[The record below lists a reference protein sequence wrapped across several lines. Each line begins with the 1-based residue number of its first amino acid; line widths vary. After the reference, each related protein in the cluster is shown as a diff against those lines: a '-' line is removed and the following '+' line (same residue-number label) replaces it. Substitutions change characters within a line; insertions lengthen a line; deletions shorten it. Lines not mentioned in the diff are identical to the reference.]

1 MDNDLRDKVEEALET
16 MRPFLAADGGDM
28 ELVNI
33 TDDMVV
39 QLRLLGSCKN
49 CNMSEM
55 TLKSGIEDLEG
66 VQNLVG
72 LLTTIKV
79 LPTTAITVAGHKRKY
94 VRYIRKD

>member
-1 MDNDLRDKVEEALET
+1 MDKELRDKVENALET

-55 TLKSGIEDLEG
+55 TLKAG
-66 VQNLVG
+66 VEEAVKHSVPQIKSVEA
-72 LLTTIKV
+72 LTF
-79 LPTTAITVAGHKRKY
+79 
-94 VRYIRKD
+94 

>member
-1 MDNDLRDKVEEALET
+1 MNDELKDRVEEALET

-33 TDDMVV
+33 TEDMVV

-55 TLKSGIEDLEG
+55 TLKAG
-66 VQNLVG
+66 VEEAVKRSVPQ
-72 LLTTIKV
+72 I
-79 LPTTAITVAGHKRKY
+79 TAVEA
-94 VRYIRKD
+94 VNS

>member
-1 MDNDLRDKVEEALET
+1 MDKELMEKVESALES

-33 TDDMVV
+33 TDEMVV

-55 TLKSGIEDLEG
+55 TLKAG
-66 VQNLVG
+66 VEEAVKRQVPQ
-72 LLTTIKV
+72 I
-79 LPTTAITVAGHKRKY
+79 TAVEAIAH
-94 VRYIRKD
+94 

>member
-1 MDNDLRDKVEEALET
+1 MDTKLRDRVEEALET

-39 QLRLLGSCKN
+39 QLRLLGSCKT

-55 TLKSGIEDLEG
+55 TLKAG
-66 VQNLVG
+66 VEETVKRSVPQ
-72 LLTTIKV
+72 IKSV
-79 LPTTAITVAGHKRKY
+79 EALNY
-94 VRYIRKD
+94 

>member
-1 MDNDLRDKVEEALET
+1 MNEELRDKVESALET

-39 QLRLLGSCKN
+39 QLRLLGSCKD

-55 TLKSGIEDLEG
+55 TLRAGVEEAVKRSVPQIKSVEA
-66 VQNLVG
+66 VNS
-72 LLTTIKV
+72 
-79 LPTTAITVAGHKRKY
+79 
-94 VRYIRKD
+94 

>member
-1 MDNDLRDKVEEALET
+1 MDKELKEKVENALES

-55 TLKSGIEDLEG
+55 TLKAG
-66 VQNLVG
+66 VEEAVKRQVPQ
-72 LLTTIKV
+72 I
-79 LPTTAITVAGHKRKY
+79 TAVEAIAH
-94 VRYIRKD
+94 

>member
-1 MDNDLRDKVEEALET
+1 MDTKLRDRVEEALET

-39 QLRLLGSCKN
+39 QLRLLGSCKT

-55 TLKSGIEDLEG
+55 TLKAG
-66 VQNLVG
+66 VEEAVKRSVPQ
-72 LLTTIKV
+72 IKSV
-79 LPTTAITVAGHKRKY
+79 EALNY
-94 VRYIRKD
+94 

>member
-1 MDNDLRDKVEEALET
+1 MDKELKEKVESALES

-39 QLRLLGSCKN
+39 QLRLLGSCKT

-55 TLKSGIEDLEG
+55 TLKAG
-66 VQNLVG
+66 VEEAVKRSVPQ
-72 LLTTIKV
+72 I
-79 LPTTAITVAGHKRKY
+79 TAVEAIAH
-94 VRYIRKD
+94 

>member
-33 TDDMVV
+33 TEEMVV
-39 QLRLLGSCKN
+39 QLRLLGSCKS

-55 TLKSGIEDLEG
+55 TLKAG
-66 VQNLVG
+66 VEEAVKRSVPQ
-72 LLTTIKV
+72 I
-79 LPTTAITVAGHKRKY
+79 TAVEAINN
-94 VRYIRKD
+94 